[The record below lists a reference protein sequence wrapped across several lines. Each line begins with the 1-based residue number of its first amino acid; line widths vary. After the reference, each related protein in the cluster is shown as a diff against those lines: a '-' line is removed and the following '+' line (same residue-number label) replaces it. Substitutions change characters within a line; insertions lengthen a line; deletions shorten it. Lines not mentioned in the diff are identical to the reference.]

1 MSNTLKSKKKPELQ
15 ALAGELGVD
24 TDGSKSELEAR
35 ILLFLSEHRELKKDP
50 KFSKYFASITGPDS
64 PGPVAQG
71 GQRRRIIA
79 AKKTTDLGDTAT
91 KALTRCNF
99 PYVGADKCSDEEG
112 AMGIEV
118 VKKSKRVASSAAKTA
133 ESKTRDILAS
143 VPGAAPSPSRVS
155 NQIELATS
163 RLVRRA
169 RSASTSLQLHQV
181 TARVPLVRQA
191 VSNVVSLDGLVTVT
205 ELVFLLVKLIP
216 RTYPVSSYSLQSLI
230 VVTSSWDVDKSY
242 STPGSRQTHFPSGPL

>member
-24 TDGSKSELEAR
+24 TDGSKSDLEAR
-35 ILLFLSEHRELKKDP
+35 ILLHLSKHMELKKDP

-71 GQRRRIIA
+71 SQRRRILV
-79 AKKTTDLGDTAT
+79 AKKTTDLGDAGT

-99 PYVGADKCSDEEG
+99 PYIGANECSDEEG
-112 AMGIEV
+112 ATGIEV
-118 VKKSKRVASSAAKTA
+118 AKKSKRAPSSAAKTA
-133 ESKTRDILAS
+133 ESKSRDILAS

-181 TARVPLVRQA
+181 TARVPVVRRA
-191 VSNVVSLDGLVTVT
+191 ISNVVSVDGIVTAT

-216 RTYPVSSYSLQSLI
+216 RTYPVSSCLLQSLI
-230 VVTSSWDVDKSY
+230 VVTSSCDVD
-242 STPGSRQTHFPSGPL
+242 